1 MEANLLYLFCSHTAY
16 VRSAAKVF
24 LNSSIIAQVI
34 CQMLYS
40 FSQLIVHF
48 FYIFRLKVQ
57 IDVKWGR
64 WKLLYQSGWGAQIRT
79 LPLPYILPLV
89 VLLNINSIG
98 SKWDCFLNGAYF
110 QCFVKNEAYFRTNL
124 GPILGPIFIFLVGA
138 YSKIPEWPPCIWMG
152 SIHMIYIYKFQQSA
166 VLPL

>member
-1 MEANLLYLFCSHTAY
+1 MNSPGLKSDCTYLLIKVTIILGIYNHGRRLIIFIWSHTAY
-16 VRSAAKVF
+16 VRSATKVF

-64 WKLLYQSGWGAQIRT
+64 WKLLYQNGWGAQIRT

-98 SKWDCFLNGAYF
+98 SKRDCFFKWGLFSMFCKKWGLF
-110 QCFVKNEAYFRTNL
+110 
-124 GPILGPIFIFLVGA
+124 
-138 YSKIPEWPPCIWMG
+138 
-152 SIHMIYIYKFQQSA
+152 
-166 VLPL
+166 